1 MGSECQPAQISSLTM
16 LHVSHPYLV
25 SLCHPYASFLNS
37 QDFSFACLHSFY
49 IQYNYIYYISVKG
62 ASFALITQKMS
73 VVLSLPTRGEFK
85 DLEGE

>member
-16 LHVSHPYLV
+16 LHVS
-25 SLCHPYASFLNS
+25 HPYASFLNS